1 MVKPFISET
10 ARNAVKLHKRGTGWE
25 TLHAEVGGAEILPE
39 EFGGTAGPMDNLNY
53 LNALLSASDYF
64 EELRKCTTKDPML

>member
-1 MVKPFISET
+1 MSET
-10 ARNAVKLHKRGTGWE
+10 ARNGVQLHGRGTDWKA
-25 TLHAEVGGAEILPE
+25 LHEEIGSAEILPE

-64 EELRKCTTKDPML
+64 QELRKCTKEPM